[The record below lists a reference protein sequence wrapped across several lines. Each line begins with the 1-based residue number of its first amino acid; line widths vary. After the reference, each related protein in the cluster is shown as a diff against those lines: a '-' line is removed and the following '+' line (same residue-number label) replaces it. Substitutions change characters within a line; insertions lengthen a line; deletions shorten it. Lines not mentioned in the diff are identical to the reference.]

1 MVPALVCEPM
11 TAALMASSGVR
22 CALLLLSR
30 PRSGAARSMLY
41 LRSTKLRW
49 LDAAVEETSPS
60 VLDSG
65 NYMSLYL
72 SNHAFLLLVAL
83 LSVLAFM
90 HWRRE
95 VEGDDA

>member
-1 MVPALVCEPM
+1 
-11 TAALMASSGVR
+11 
-22 CALLLLSR
+22 
-30 PRSGAARSMLY
+30 MLY

-49 LDAAVEETSPS
+49 LDAAVEETSEL

-65 NYMSLYL
+65 NYMSLQLSPSVLEMGKYMSLQL

-90 HWRRE
+90 HWRRD